1 MGELRRGISSKITD
15 APGVWIDRLGKLRRT
30 HLSTPFEAFPM
41 GPILAEE
48 AVKGAPVVK
57 DCKVFEPIFRTRS
70 ASKPWKPRTRSSRT
84 DPVCHTVGGQRI
96 VIPTESS
103 TPFRR
108 ARKLSGLISSQA
120 TISLGSLW
128 NLTLIH
134 TNVANHTTLAPGRN
148 LRKLKRFS

>member
-1 MGELRRGISSKITD
+1 MGELGCRISSKIAD
-15 APGVWIDRLGKLRRT
+15 ASGVWIDRLGKLRRT
-30 HLSTPFEAFPM
+30 HPSSPFEAFPM

-48 AVKGAPVVK
+48 AVKGAPVIK
-57 DCKVFEPIFRTRS
+57 DRKVFEPIFRTRS
-70 ASKPWKPRTRSSRT
+70 AGEPWKPRTRSSRT
-84 DPVCHTVGGQRI
+84 DPVRHTVGGQRI

-103 TPFRR
+103 NPFRR
-108 ARKLSGLISSQA
+108 AGKLSGLISSQA
-120 TISLGSLW
+120 TISRGSLW